1 MIIGGLVKNSFV
13 DYPHKIACVV
23 FTTGCNFRCWY
34 CHNSHLFVGKNK
46 IDEEKFFDFLSSHK
60 KFLDGVVVSGG
71 EPTLQKD
78 LVPFISRI
86 KSMGFLCK
94 LDTNGT
100 DFETLKY
107 LVENKLVDYVAMDI
121 KAPFEDYPQIVGNMS
136 QILME
141 NVRKSAKYLL
151 ENHVDY
157 EFRTTLSPDITYEQL
172 DRLCEEIKGAK
183 CYSIQKYRQVEQN
196 EKNMSEQ
203 GREYH
208 QKALE
213 IAKKHIENVQLKG
226 VD

>member
-13 DYPHKIACVV
+13 DYPHKISCVV

-34 CHNSHLFVGKNK
+34 CHNSHLFVAKNK
-46 IDEEKFFDFLSSHK
+46 IDEEKLFEFLSSHK

-78 LVPFISRI
+78 LVQFISRI
-86 KSMGFLCK
+86 KAMGFLCK

-100 DFETLKY
+100 DFETLKF
-107 LVENKLVDYVAMDI
+107 LVDNKLVDYVAMDI
-121 KAPFEDYPQIVGNMS
+121 KSPFEDYSQIVGDIAKN
-136 QILME
+136 LME
-141 NVRKSAKYLL
+141 NVKKSAKYLL

-172 DRLCEEIKGAK
+172 DRLCREIAGAK
-183 CYSIQKYRQVEQN
+183 CYSIQKYRQVVQN
-196 EKNMSEQ
+196 SKNMAEQ
-203 GREYH
+203 GRAFH
-208 QKALE
+208 QKAME
-213 IAKKHIENVQLKG
+213 IAKKYIKDVQLKG